1 MSAVVQTCAMVREKK
16 VFYWQS
22 LMEKPTAQAL
32 EYKHT
37 HTHMY
42 IHTPLCIC
50 GLYVFFNMCIQ
61 QHTEFKHM
69 AYTKNLKYFYRSI
82 ELSQFHMHYP
92 LCHLGKDWHMCNLRH
107 LAQHKGNTG

>member
-1 MSAVVQTCAMVREKK
+1 MSAVVRTCAMFREKK

-22 LMEKPTAQAL
+22 LMEKPTAQTL

-37 HTHMY
+37 HICIYTHLYAYIFYMY
-42 IHTPLCIC
+42 F
-50 GLYVFFNMCIQ
+50 LYMCIQ

-69 AYTKNLKYFYRSI
+69 VYTKNLKYFYRSI

-92 LCHLGKDWHMCNLRH
+92 LFHLGKDWHMRNLRH
-107 LAQHKGNTG
+107 LAQHKEKTG